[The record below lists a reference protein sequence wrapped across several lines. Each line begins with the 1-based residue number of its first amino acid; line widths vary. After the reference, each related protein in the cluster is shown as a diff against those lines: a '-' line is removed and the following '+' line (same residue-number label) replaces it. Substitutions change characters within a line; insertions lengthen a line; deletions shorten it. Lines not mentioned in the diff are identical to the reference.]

1 MTTPKNLSSRY
12 ELGEI
17 IGFGGMS
24 EVHKARD
31 LRLSRDVAIK
41 VLRADLA
48 RDPTFYLRFKREA
61 QNAAA
66 LNHPAIVAVYDTG
79 EAEVDGGPLP
89 YIVMEYVDG
98 ETLRDIVR
106 GKGPL
111 PPRRAMEI
119 IADVCAALD
128 FSHKAGIV
136 HRDMKPANIMINRSG
151 AVKVM
156 DFGIARAIAD
166 AANPMTQT
174 AAVIGTAQYLSPEQA
189 RGESVDARSD
199 VYSVGCVLFEILTGE
214 PPFTGD
220 SPVAVAY
227 QHVREDPRLP
237 SLVHEGVPRELDS
250 VVLKAMSK
258 NPANRYQTAAEMR
271 ADLIRVL
278 GGQKPS
284 APMVMTDEDR
294 TTILGSEEPAPR
306 SYHTVDNHDRSAYR
320 DNDDTGEPEPVDP
333 PSQRRTAYLT
343 LGAVAAVIVA
353 IALFWVLIGP
363 GSKPDQVAVPDLS
376 NSSVQQAEQKLEDL
390 GFHVAIQE
398 KPDARVAPGNVIATQ
413 PLGGSRVDEGSTIT
427 LQVSTG
433 PAQVQVPRLTGLTR
447 QEAEQK
453 LNAIGLRL
461 DPQVDKEA
469 SSTAELDK
477 VIGQNP
483 AEGAS
488 VEVDRAVKVTIGSG
502 PEQVRVPNV
511 VGQDIE
517 VAEPNLVEGA
527 QFKVVVQEVASSRP
541 KGEVIATSPA
551 GGSTAEKGSTVT
563 VQVSLGAEF
572 TMPSLVGLNASHAVD
587 RLRQAGWAGST
598 TQIVQNTQVTL
609 DSANVGKV
617 LNQQPAAGSS
627 VGRNSTIVI
636 YTGVLPLGPP

>member
-106 GKGPL
+106 GKGPI
-111 PPRRAMEI
+111 PPRRAMEVV
-119 IADVCAALD
+119 ADVCAALD

-136 HRDMKPANIMINRSG
+136 HRDMKPANIMINRAG

-156 DFGIARAIAD
+156 DFGIARALAD
-166 AANPMTQT
+166 SSNPMTQT

-189 RGESVDARSD
+189 RGETVDARSD

-220 SPVAVAY
+220 SPIAVAY

-237 SLVHEGVPRELDS
+237 SHVHTGVPRELDS

-258 NPANRYQTAAEMR
+258 NPANRYQSAAEMR

-294 TTILGSEEPAPR
+294 TTILGSNEPAPR
-306 SYHTVDNHDRSAYR
+306 SFRTVER
-320 DNDDTGEPEPVDP
+320 NDDTAEQEPAEPASP
-333 PSQRRTAYLT
+333 RRNLYIA
-343 LGAVAAVIVA
+343 LGAAAAVIVA
-353 IALFWVLIGP
+353 FALFWVLIGP
-363 GSKPDQVAVPDLS
+363 GARPDQIAIPDLS
-376 NSSVQQAEQKLEDL
+376 NKSAQQAQDSLQKL
-390 GFHVAIQE
+390 GFTVAIQQ
-398 KPDARVAPGNVIATQ
+398 KPDNKVATGNVISTQ
-413 PLGGSRVDEGSTIT
+413 PLGGSRVDKGSTIT
-427 LQVSTG
+427 VQVSAG
-433 PAQVQVPRLTGLTR
+433 PAQVQIPRLDGMT
-447 QEAEQK
+447 QEQAEQQ
-453 LNAIGLRL
+453 LNASGLRM
-461 DPQVDKEA
+461 DPNVQRKP
-469 SSTAELDK
+469 SSAQETDK
-477 VIGQNP
+477 VIGTDP
-483 AEGAS
+483 SAGS
-488 VEVDRAVKVTIGSG
+488 RVDVDRAIVVILGSG
-502 PEQVRVPNV
+502 PEQIRVPNV
-511 VGQDIE
+511 VGQDIS
-517 VAEPNLVEGA
+517 VAQPNLVDSSG
-527 QFKVVVQEVASSRP
+527 FKITIQDVPSSKP
-541 KGEVIATSPA
+541 KGEVIATTPS
-551 GGSTAEKGSTVT
+551 GGSTADKGSTVT
-563 VQVSLGAEF
+563 VQVSSGDIV
-572 TMPSLVGLNASHAVD
+572 MPSLIGLTTAQAVD
-587 RLRQAGWAGST
+587 KLRQAGWTGTSAQISQST
-598 TQIVQNTQVTL
+598 QGTFDTN
-609 DSANVGKV
+609 SVGRV
-617 LNQQPAAGSS
+617 VSQQPAAGSAIGKNGTVS
-627 VGRNSTIVI
+627 ITTYV
-636 YTGVLPLGPP
+636 LGPP

>member
-98 ETLRDIVR
+98 DTLRDIVR

-111 PPRRAMEI
+111 LPRRAMEVV
-119 IADVCAALD
+119 ADVCAALD

-136 HRDMKPANIMINRSG
+136 HRDMKPANIMINRAG

-166 AANPMTQT
+166 SANPMTQT

-189 RGESVDARSD
+189 RGETVDARSD

-237 SLVHEGVPRELDS
+237 SHVYSGVPRELDS

-294 TTILGSEEPAPR
+294 TTIMGADEPAPR
-306 SYHTVDNHDRSAYR
+306 SYRTIER
-320 DNDDTGEPEPVDP
+320 NDDTAEQDSADP
-333 PSQRRTAYLT
+333 SNQRRTAYIAI
-343 LGAVAAVIVA
+343 GAGAAIAVVF
-353 IALFWVLIGP
+353 ALFWVLLGP
-363 GSKPDQVAVPDLS
+363 GSRPDQVAVPDMS
-376 NSSVQQAEQKLEDL
+376 NKSSQQAQDALQKL
-390 GFHVAIQE
+390 GFTVAIQQ
-398 KPDARVAPGNVIATQ
+398 KPDSKVATGNVIATQ
-413 PLGGSRVDEGSTIT
+413 PLGGSRIDKGRTIT
-427 LQVSTG
+427 IQVSTG
-433 PAQVQVPRLTGLTR
+433 PAQVQVPKLTGLS
-447 QEAEQK
+447 QQQAEQE
-453 LNAIGLRL
+453 LNAKGLRL
-461 DPQVDKEA
+461 NSNVDRKP
-469 SSTAELDK
+469 SSTTEKDT
-477 VIGQNP
+477 VIEQNP
-483 AEGAS
+483 SPGS
-488 VEVDRAVKVTIGSG
+488 KVDVDWEVVVTVGTG
-502 PEQVRVPNV
+502 PEAVRVPYV
-511 VGQDIE
+511 VGQQID
-517 VAEPNLVEGA
+517 VAEPNIEGNG
-527 QFKVVVQEVASSRP
+527 FKVLVQEVQSSKP
-541 KGEVIATSPA
+541 KGEVIASSPA
-551 GGSTAEKGSTVT
+551 GGSTADKGSTVT
-563 VQVSLGAEF
+563 VQVSAGDLK
-572 TMPSLVGLNASHAVD
+572 MPSLIGLTVSQAVD
-587 RLRQAGWAGST
+587 KLRAEGWTGST
-598 TQIVQNTQVTL
+598 SQISQSPQGTF
-609 DSANVGKV
+609 DAGNVGRV
-617 LNQQPAAGSS
+617 LSQQPSAGSS
-627 VGRNSTIVI
+627 VQKNGSIAF
-636 YTGVLPLGPP
+636 GVGVLGPP

>member
-31 LRLSRDVAIK
+31 VRLSRDVAIK

-79 EAEVDGGPLP
+79 EATVDGGPLP
-89 YIVMEYVDG
+89 YIVMEYVEGD
-98 ETLRDIVR
+98 TLRDIVR

-111 PPRRAMEI
+111 APRKAMEVV
-119 IADVCAALD
+119 ADVCAALD

-136 HRDMKPANIMINRSG
+136 HRDMKPANIMINRAG

-166 AANPMTQT
+166 SANPMTQT

-199 VYSVGCVLFEILTGE
+199 VYSVGCVLFEILTGQ

-227 QHVREDPRLP
+227 QHVKEDPPLP
-237 SLVHEGVPRELDS
+237 SSVNPGVPRELDS
-250 VVLKAMSK
+250 VILKAMAK

-284 APMVMTDEDR
+284 APMVMNDEDR
-294 TTILGSEEPAPR
+294 TTIMDYDDEPAPR
-306 SYHTVDNHDRSAYR
+306 SFRDRS
-320 DNDDTGEPEPVDP
+320 DDTAEQAAAAPPEE
-333 PSQRRTAYLT
+333 SRNRTGLIA
-343 LGAVAAVIVA
+343 LGVAAAVAVA
-353 IALFWVLIGP
+353 FGMFWVLVGP
-363 GSKPDQVAVPDLS
+363 GSKADQVAVPDLS
-376 NSSVQQAEQKLEDL
+376 GTPAQQAQSELQAAGFNVAVQQKPD
-390 GFHVAIQE
+390 GKVAI
-398 KPDARVAPGNVIATQ
+398 GNVIATQ
-413 PLGGSRVDEGSTIT
+413 PLGGSRIDEGSTVT

-433 PAQVQVPRLTGLTR
+433 PAQVQVPRLLGLT
-447 QEAEQK
+447 QAEAEQK
-453 LNAIGLRL
+453 LNSIGLQL
-461 DPQVDKEA
+461 DPNVERKA
-469 SSTAELDK
+469 SSTAETDK
-477 VIGQNP
+477 VTGQEP
-483 AEGAS
+483 SGG
-488 VEVDRAVKVTIGSG
+488 VRVDIDQPIVVTIGSG
-502 PEQVRVPNV
+502 PEQVPVPFV
-511 VGQDIE
+511 VGQDIS
-517 VAEPNLVEGA
+517 VAEPNLVGSSGFEIN
-527 QFKVVVQEVASSRP
+527 VEEVKSTAPR
-541 KGEVIATSPA
+541 GQVIATDPA
-551 GGSTAEKGSTVT
+551 GGTRVDKGSTIT
-563 VQVSLGAEF
+563 VQVSSGDRI
-572 TMPSLVGLNASHAVD
+572 TMPDLTGLTPAQAQD
-587 RLRQAGWAGST
+587 QLRELGWTGQLSQTSVLTLDGST
-598 TQIVQNTQVTL
+598 
-609 DSANVGKV
+609 VGKIV
-617 LNQQPAAGSS
+617 GQSPLPNSS
-627 VGRNSTIVI
+627 TTMTSNIVI
-636 YTGVLPLGPP
+636 RVGASLGG

>member
-31 LRLSRDVAIK
+31 MRLGRDVAIK

-98 ETLRDIVR
+98 DTLRDLVR

-111 PPRRAMEI
+111 PPRRAMEV

-128 FSHKAGIV
+128 FSHRNGIV
-136 HRDMKPANIMINRSG
+136 HRDMKPANIMINRAG

-166 AANPMTQT
+166 SSNPMTQT

-189 RGESVDARSD
+189 RGEQVDARSD
-199 VYSVGCVLFEILTGE
+199 VYSVGCVLYEILTGE

-237 SLVHEGVPRELDS
+237 SHVHPGVPRELDS

-278 GGQKPS
+278 GGQKPT
-284 APMVMTDEDR
+284 APMVMTEEESTTFLDE
-294 TTILGSEEPAPR
+294 EFPAPR
-306 SYHTVDNHDRSAYR
+306 YRTVERG
-320 DNDDTGEPEPVDP
+320 DDTSEQEIVDP
-333 PSQRRTAYLT
+333 DGSRRGLYLG
-343 LGAVAAVIVA
+343 LAGAAAVVVA
-353 IALFWVLIGP
+353 FALFWALLGP
-363 GSKPDQVAVPDLS
+363 GSRPDQVTVPDLA
-376 NSSVQQAEQKLEDL
+376 NSSAAAAQKELERL
-390 GFHVAIQE
+390 GFTVAIQE
-398 KPDARVAPGNVIATQ
+398 KPDSKVAQNNVIATR
-413 PLGGSRVDEGSTIT
+413 PLGGSRVDEGSTVT

-433 PAQVQVPRLTGLTR
+433 PAQVAVPRLAGLT
-447 QEAEQK
+447 QQQAEQQ
-453 LNAIGLRL
+453 LNAKGLRL
-461 DPQVDKEA
+461 DSDVQRDA
-469 SSTAELDK
+469 SSVEDKDK
-477 VIGQNP
+477 VIAQTP
-483 AEGAS
+483 TEGARIDANS
-488 VEVDRAVKVTIGSG
+488 AVTITLGKG
-502 PEQVRVPNV
+502 PDQVRVPDV
-511 VGQDIE
+511 VGQPLE
-517 VAEPNLVEGA
+517 VAEPNLVESAG
-527 QFKVVVQEVASSRP
+527 FEITVEEVQNSQP
-541 KGEVIATSPA
+541 KGTVIGTSPA
-551 GGSTAEKGSTVT
+551 GGSMADKGSTVI
-563 VQVSLGAEF
+563 VQVSTGDAIN
-572 TMPSLVGLNASHAVD
+572 MPDLRGMTPAQAADALRSRGWVG
-587 RLRQAGWAGST
+587 
-598 TQIVQNTQVTL
+598 QISQNTQATL
-609 DSANVGKV
+609 DAGSVGRV
-617 LNQQPAAGSS
+617 IAQQPAVGSS
-627 VGRNSTIVI
+627 LGKTATVTIT
-636 YTGVLPLGPP
+636 TGVLSLGPP

>member
-79 EAEVDGGPLP
+79 EAKVDDGPLP

-111 PPRRAMEI
+111 PPRRAMEV

-136 HRDMKPANIMINRSG
+136 HRDMKPANIMINRAG

-166 AANPMTQT
+166 SSNPMTQT

-189 RGESVDARSD
+189 RGETVDARSD

-237 SLVHEGVPRELDS
+237 SHVHPGVPRELDS
-250 VVLKAMSK
+250 VILKAMSK
-258 NPANRYQTAAEMR
+258 NPANRYQSAAEMR

-294 TTILGSEEPAPR
+294 TTVFGNNEPAPR
-306 SYHTVDNHDRSAYR
+306 SYRTIER
-320 DNDDTGEPEPVDP
+320 NDDTSEQASVDP
-333 PSQRRTAYLT
+333 GGPRRTIYL
-343 LGAVAAVIVA
+343 AVAAAAAVA
-353 IALFWVLIGP
+353 VAVTRLWGEFGP
-363 GSKPDQVAVPDLS
+363 GTKPGQGTVPD
-376 NSSVQQAEQKLEDL
+376 V
-390 GFHVAIQE
+390 
-398 KPDARVAPGNVIATQ
+398 
-413 PLGGSRVDEGSTIT
+413 
-427 LQVSTG
+427 
-433 PAQVQVPRLTGLTR
+433 
-447 QEAEQK
+447 
-453 LNAIGLRL
+453 
-461 DPQVDKEA
+461 
-469 SSTAELDK
+469 
-477 VIGQNP
+477 
-483 AEGAS
+483 
-488 VEVDRAVKVTIGSG
+488 
-502 PEQVRVPNV
+502 
-511 VGQDIE
+511 
-517 VAEPNLVEGA
+517 
-527 QFKVVVQEVASSRP
+527 
-541 KGEVIATSPA
+541 
-551 GGSTAEKGSTVT
+551 
-563 VQVSLGAEF
+563 
-572 TMPSLVGLNASHAVD
+572 
-587 RLRQAGWAGST
+587 
-598 TQIVQNTQVTL
+598 
-609 DSANVGKV
+609 
-617 LNQQPAAGSS
+617 
-627 VGRNSTIVI
+627 
-636 YTGVLPLGPP
+636 

>member
-106 GKGPL
+106 GKGPI
-111 PPRRAMEI
+111 PPRRAMEVV
-119 IADVCAALD
+119 ADVCAALD

-136 HRDMKPANIMINRSG
+136 HRDMKPANIMINRAG

-156 DFGIARAIAD
+156 DFGIARALAD
-166 AANPMTQT
+166 SSNPMTQT

-189 RGESVDARSD
+189 RGETVDARSD

-220 SPVAVAY
+220 SPIAVAY

-237 SLVHEGVPRELDS
+237 SHVHNGVPRELDS

-258 NPANRYQTAAEMR
+258 NPANRYQSAAEMR

-294 TTILGSEEPAPR
+294 TTILGSNEPAPR
-306 SYHTVDNHDRSAYR
+306 NYRTVER
-320 DNDDTGEPEPVDP
+320 NDDTAEQEPAEPASP
-333 PSQRRTAYLT
+333 RRNLYIA
-343 LGAVAAVIVA
+343 LGAAAAVIVA
-353 IALFWVLIGP
+353 FALFWVLIGP
-363 GSKPDQVAVPDLS
+363 GARPDQVAIPDLS
-376 NSSVQQAEQKLEDL
+376 NKSAQQAQDSLQKL
-390 GFHVAIQE
+390 GFMVAIQQ
-398 KPDARVAPGNVIATQ
+398 KPDNKVATGNVISTQ
-413 PLGGSRVDEGSTIT
+413 PLGGSRVDKGSTIT
-427 LQVSTG
+427 VQVSAG
-433 PAQVQVPRLTGLTR
+433 PAQVQIPRLDGMT
-447 QEAEQK
+447 QEQAEQQ
-453 LNAIGLRL
+453 LNASGLRM
-461 DPQVDKEA
+461 DPNVQRKP
-469 SSTAELDK
+469 SSAQETDK
-477 VIGQNP
+477 VIGTDP
-483 AEGAS
+483 SAGS
-488 VEVDRAVKVTIGSG
+488 RVDVDRAIVVILGSG
-502 PEQVRVPNV
+502 PEQIRVPNV
-511 VGQDIE
+511 VGQDIS
-517 VAEPNLVEGA
+517 VAQPNLVDSSG
-527 QFKVVVQEVASSRP
+527 FKITIQEVPSAKP
-541 KGEVIATSPA
+541 KGEVIATTPS
-551 GGSTAEKGSTVT
+551 GGTTADKGSTVT
-563 VQVSLGAEF
+563 VQVSSGDIV
-572 TMPSLVGLNASHAVD
+572 MPSLVGLTTAQAVD
-587 RLRQAGWAGST
+587 KLRQAGWTGTSAQISQST
-598 TQIVQNTQVTL
+598 QGTFDTN
-609 DSANVGKV
+609 SVGRV
-617 LNQQPAAGSS
+617 VSQQPAAGSALGKNGTVS
-627 VGRNSTIVI
+627 ITTYV
-636 YTGVLPLGPP
+636 LGPP

>member
-31 LRLSRDVAIK
+31 LRLGRDVAIK

-128 FSHKAGIV
+128 FSHKNGIV
-136 HRDMKPANIMINRSG
+136 HRDMKPANIMINRQG

-166 AANPMTQT
+166 SSNPMTQT

-189 RGESVDARSD
+189 RGEQVDARSD
-199 VYSVGCVLFEILTGE
+199 VYSVGCVLYEILTGQ

-227 QHVREDPRLP
+227 QHVREDPKLP
-237 SLVHEGVPRELDS
+237 SLVHPGVPRELDS
-250 VVLKAMSK
+250 VILKAMSK
-258 NPANRYQTAAEMR
+258 NPANRYQSAAEMR

-278 GGQKPS
+278 GGQKPQ
-284 APMVMTDEDR
+284 APMVMTEEDR
-294 TTILGSEEPAPR
+294 TTFLGSMEPEPR
-306 SYHTVDNHDRSAYR
+306 SYRTVERHDG
-320 DNDDTGEPEPVDP
+320 DDEPEPESDG
-333 PSQRRTAYLT
+333 SRRKLWIGIGAAA
-343 LGAVAAVIVA
+343 AVAVLV
-353 IALFWVLIGP
+353 ALFWVLIGP
-363 GSKPDQVAVPDLS
+363 GSRPDQVAIPDLANKPAQEAQS
-376 NSSVQQAEQKLEDL
+376 DLEKL
-390 GFHVAIQE
+390 GFDVAIQQ
-398 KPDARVAPGNVIATQ
+398 KPDGKVASGNVVATQ
-413 PLGGSRVDEGSTIT
+413 PLGGARVDKGSTVTLQISTGPQQVPVPQLTKLTQQQAEQNLNAAGLLLDPQIQRGASSPEDKDKVIAESPAAGTKIDAGSKVTIT
-427 LQVSTG
+427 LGKG
-433 PAQVQVPRLTGLTR
+433 P
-447 QEAEQK
+447 
-453 LNAIGLRL
+453 
-461 DPQVDKEA
+461 D
-469 SSTAELDK
+469 
-477 VIGQNP
+477 
-483 AEGAS
+483 
-488 VEVDRAVKVTIGSG
+488 
-502 PEQVRVPNV
+502 QVRVPDV
-511 VGQDIE
+511 VGQSID
-517 VAEPNLVEGA
+517 VAEPNLADSAG
-527 QFKVVVQEVASSRP
+527 FKVVIQKVSSSRP
-541 KGEVIATSPA
+541 AGEVLSTDPA
-551 GGSTAEKGSTVT
+551 GGSMADKGSTIT
-563 VQVSLGAEF
+563 VQVSSDQI
-572 TMPSLVGLNASHAVD
+572 TMPSLTGLTPSQAVD
-587 RLRQAGWAGST
+587 KLRSVGWTGGVGQISQST
-598 TQIVQNTQVTL
+598 QGTF
-609 DSANVGKV
+609 DASNVGRV
-617 LNQQPAAGSS
+617 IDQQPRPGSS
-627 VGRNSTIVI
+627 VARNATITIV
-636 YTGVLPLGPP
+636 TGVLGPP

>member
-89 YIVMEYVDG
+89 YIVMEYVEGD
-98 ETLRDIVR
+98 TLRDIVR
-106 GKGPL
+106 GQGPL
-111 PPRRAMEI
+111 PPRRAMEVV
-119 IADVCAALD
+119 ADVCAALD

-136 HRDMKPANIMINRSG
+136 HRDMKPANIMINRAG

-166 AANPMTQT
+166 NSNPMTQT

-189 RGESVDARSD
+189 RGETVDARSD

-220 SPVAVAY
+220 SPIAVAY

-237 SLVHEGVPRELDS
+237 SHVHNGVPRELDS

-294 TTILGSEEPAPR
+294 TTILGSNEPAPR
-306 SYHTVDNHDRSAYR
+306 SFRTVER
-320 DNDDTGEPEPVDP
+320 NDDTAEQERAEPASP
-333 PSQRRTAYLT
+333 RRNLYIA
-343 LGAVAAVIVA
+343 LGAAAAVIVA
-353 IALFWVLIGP
+353 FALFWVLIGP
-363 GSKPDQVAVPDLS
+363 GARPDQVAIPDLS
-376 NSSVQQAEQKLEDL
+376 NKSSQQAQDSLQKL
-390 GFHVAIQE
+390 GFTVAIQQ
-398 KPDARVAPGNVIATQ
+398 KANNTVATGNVISTQ
-413 PLGGSRVDEGSTIT
+413 PLGGSQVDKGSTIT
-427 LQVSTG
+427 VQVSTG
-433 PAQVQVPRLTGLTR
+433 PAQVQIPRLDGMT
-447 QEAEQK
+447 QEQAEQQ
-453 LNAIGLRL
+453 LNASGLRM
-461 DPQVDKEA
+461 DPNVQRKP
-469 SSTAELDK
+469 SSAQETDK
-477 VIGQNP
+477 VIGTDP
-483 AEGAS
+483 SAGS
-488 VEVDRAVKVTIGSG
+488 RVDIDRAIVVTLGAG
-502 PEQVRVPNV
+502 PEQIRVPNV
-511 VGQDIE
+511 IGQDIS
-517 VAEPNLVEGA
+517 VAQPNLVDSSG
-527 QFKVVVQEVASSRP
+527 FKITVQEVPSSKP
-541 KGEVIATSPA
+541 KGEVIATTPA
-551 GGSTAEKGSTVT
+551 GGATADKGSTVT
-563 VQVSLGAEF
+563 VQVSSGDIV
-572 TMPSLVGLNASHAVD
+572 MPSVIGLTAAQAVEK
-587 RLRQAGWAGST
+587 LRQAGWTGTSAQI
-598 TQIVQNTQVTL
+598 TQATQGTFDANAIGRIV
-609 DSANVGKV
+609 S
-617 LNQQPAAGSS
+617 QQPAAGSAIGKNGTVS
-627 VGRNSTIVI
+627 ITT
-636 YTGVLPLGPP
+636 YVLGAP

>member
-1 MTTPKNLSSRY
+1 MTTPKNLASRY
-12 ELGEI
+12 EVGEI

-31 LRLSRDVAIK
+31 LRLGRDVAIK

-98 ETLRDIVR
+98 ETLRDMVR

-128 FSHKAGIV
+128 FSHKNGIV
-136 HRDMKPANIMINRSG
+136 HRDMKPANIMINRQG

-156 DFGIARAIAD
+156 DFGIARALAD
-166 AANPMTQT
+166 SSNPMTQT

-189 RGESVDARSD
+189 RGEQVDARSD

-237 SLVHEGVPRELDS
+237 SHVHPGVPRELDS
-250 VVLKAMSK
+250 VVLKAMAK

-278 GGQKPS
+278 GGQRPN

-294 TTILGSEEPAPR
+294 TTFLGSMDSGPR
-306 SYHTVDNHDRSAYR
+306 NYS
-320 DNDDTGEPEPVDP
+320 DDTDEHDLRRPDRG
-333 PSQRRTAYLT
+333 RRTMLLWVT
-343 LGAVAAVIVA
+343 AVAAAIVA
-353 IALFWVLIGP
+353 FALYWILLGP
-363 GSKPDQVAVPDLS
+363 GSRPDQIAIPDLANKPAASAQTDLQKAGFVVAV
-376 NSSVQQAEQKLEDL
+376 
-390 GFHVAIQE
+390 QE
-398 KPDARVAPGNVIATQ
+398 KPDGKVAAGNVIATQ
-413 PLGGSRVDEGSTIT
+413 PLGGSRVDKGSTVT
-427 LQVSTG
+427 VQVSTG
-433 PAQVQVPRLTGLTR
+433 PQQVAVPRLATLS
-447 QEAEQK
+447 QQQAEQQ
-453 LNAIGLRL
+453 LNAVGLRM
-461 DPQVDKEA
+461 DPQVGRSA
-469 SSTAELDK
+469 SSVDDKDK
-477 VIGQNP
+477 VVNQNP
-483 AEGAS
+483 PEGTK
-488 VEVDRAVKVTIGSG
+488 VDAGSPITLFLGSG
-502 PEQVRVPNV
+502 PEQVRVPQV
-511 VGQDIE
+511 VGQSID
-517 VAEPNLVEGA
+517 VAQPNLEVTAG
-527 QFKVVVQEVASSRP
+527 FKISIQQVQSSRP
-541 KGEVIATSPA
+541 KGEVIATTPS
-551 GGSTAEKGSTVT
+551 GGSMADKGSTVT
-563 VQVSLGAEF
+563 VQVSSGDL
-572 TMPSLVGLNASHAVD
+572 TMPSLVGLTPAQAVD
-587 RLRQAGWAGST
+587 RLRSAGWTGGAGQIAQTTQGTFDAGSVGR
-598 TQIVQNTQVTL
+598 IV
-609 DSANVGKV
+609 D
-617 LNQQPAAGSS
+617 QQPKAGSS
-627 VGRNSTIVI
+627 VAKDGIITIV
-636 YTGVLPLGPP
+636 TGVLGPP

>member
-79 EAEVDGGPLP
+79 EAEIDGGPLP

-98 ETLRDIVR
+98 DTLRDIVR
-106 GKGPL
+106 GKGPM
-111 PPRRAMEI
+111 PPRRAMEVV
-119 IADVCAALD
+119 ADVCAALD

-136 HRDMKPANIMINRSG
+136 HRDMKPANIMINRAG

-237 SLVHEGVPRELDS
+237 SHVHSGVPRELDS

-271 ADLIRVL
+271 GDLIRVL
-278 GGQKPS
+278 GGQRPS

-294 TTILGSEEPAPR
+294 TTILGANDPAPR
-306 SYHTVDNHDRSAYR
+306 TYRTVER
-320 DNDDTGEPEPVDP
+320 NDDTAEQEPAEPTNP
-333 PSQRRTAYLT
+333 RRNTYIA
-343 LGAVAAVIVA
+343 LGAAAVVA
-353 IALFWVLIGP
+353 VAFALFWVLLGP

-376 NSSVQQAEQKLEDL
+376 NKSSQQAQDTLQRL
-390 GFHVAIQE
+390 GFTVAIHD
-398 KPDARVAPGNVIATQ
+398 KADGKVATGMVISTQ
-413 PLGGSRVDEGSTIT
+413 PLGGSRIDKGSTIT
-427 LQVSTG
+427 VQVSSG
-433 PAQVQVPRLTGLTR
+433 PTQVQVPRLDGLT
-447 QEAEQK
+447 QQQAEQK
-453 LNAIGLRL
+453 LNAEGLRM
-461 DPQVDKEA
+461 DPAVVRKPSSAQEA
-469 SSTAELDK
+469 DK
-477 VIGQNP
+477 VTATDPSAG
-483 AEGAS
+483 S
-488 VEVDRAVKVTIGSG
+488 RVDVDRAIVVTVGSG
-502 PEQVRVPNV
+502 PEQIRVPNV
-511 VGQDIE
+511 IGQDIS
-517 VAEPNLVEGA
+517 VAQPNLVDSSG
-527 QFKVVVQEVASSRP
+527 FKIVVQDTPSSKP
-541 KGEVIATSPA
+541 KGEVIATSPS
-551 GGSTAEKGSTVT
+551 GGTTADKGSTVT
-563 VQVSLGAEF
+563 VQVSTGDQIG
-572 TMPSLVGLNASHAVD
+572 MPSLIGLTPTQALD
-587 RLRQAGWAGST
+587 RLRQSGWTGGASQISQNNQGTFDTGS
-598 TQIVQNTQVTL
+598 
-609 DSANVGKV
+609 VGRI
-617 LNQQPAAGSS
+617 LGQQPAAGSS
-627 VGRNSTIVI
+627 LAKTGTISITVGA
-636 YTGVLPLGPP
+636 LGPP

>member
-31 LRLSRDVAIK
+31 VRLSRDVAIK

-98 ETLRDIVR
+98 DTLRDIVR

-111 PPRRAMEI
+111 PPRRAMEVV
-119 IADVCAALD
+119 ADVCAALD

-136 HRDMKPANIMINRSG
+136 HRDMKPANIMINRAG

-166 AANPMTQT
+166 SANPMTQT

-189 RGESVDARSD
+189 RGETVDARSD

-237 SLVHEGVPRELDS
+237 SHVYSGVPRELDS

-284 APMVMTDEDR
+284 APMVMTEEDR
-294 TTILGSEEPAPR
+294 TTIMGADEPAPR
-306 SYHTVDNHDRSAYR
+306 SYRTIER
-320 DNDDTGEPEPVDP
+320 NDDTAEQDP
-333 PSQRRTAYLT
+333 TDPANQRRTAYIAI
-343 LGAVAAVIVA
+343 GAAAA
-353 IALFWVLIGP
+353 IAVVFALFWVLLGP
-363 GSKPDQVAVPDLS
+363 GSRPDQVAVPDMS
-376 NSSVQQAEQKLEDL
+376 NKSSQQAQDSLQKL
-390 GFHVAIQE
+390 GFTVAIQQ
-398 KPDARVAPGNVIATQ
+398 KPDSKVATGNVIATQ
-413 PLGGSRVDEGSTIT
+413 PLGGSRIDKGSTIT
-427 LQVSTG
+427 VQVSTG
-433 PAQVQVPRLTGLTR
+433 PAQVQVPKLTGLS
-447 QEAEQK
+447 QQQAEQE
-453 LNAIGLRL
+453 LNAKGLRL
-461 DPQVDKEA
+461 NSNVDRKP
-469 SSTAELDK
+469 SSTAEKDT
-477 VIGQNP
+477 VIEQNP
-483 AEGAS
+483 SPGS
-488 VEVDRAVKVTIGSG
+488 KVDVDWEVIVTVGTG
-502 PEQVRVPNV
+502 PEAVRVPYV
-511 VGQDIE
+511 VGQQID
-517 VAEPNLVEGA
+517 VAEPNIEGNG
-527 QFKVVVQEVASSRP
+527 FKVFVQEVQSSKP
-541 KGEVIATSPA
+541 KGEVIASSPS
-551 GGSTAEKGSTVT
+551 GGSTADKGSTVT
-563 VQVSLGAEF
+563 VQVSAGDLK
-572 TMPSLVGLNASHAVD
+572 MPSLIGLTVSQAVD
-587 RLRQAGWAGST
+587 KLRAEGWTGST
-598 TQIVQNTQVTL
+598 SQVSQSPQGTF
-609 DSANVGKV
+609 DAGNVGRV
-617 LNQQPAAGSS
+617 LSQQPSAGSS
-627 VGRNSTIVI
+627 VQKNGSIAVGVGVI
-636 YTGVLPLGPP
+636 GPP

>member
-31 LRLSRDVAIK
+31 LRLGRDVAIK

-79 EAEVDGGPLP
+79 EAEIDGGPLP

-98 ETLRDIVR
+98 DTLRDIVR

-128 FSHKAGIV
+128 FSHRNGIV
-136 HRDMKPANIMINRSG
+136 HRDMKPANIMINRAG

-166 AANPMTQT
+166 SSNPMTQT

-189 RGESVDARSD
+189 RGEQVDARSD
-199 VYSVGCVLFEILTGE
+199 VYSVGCVLYEILTGE

-237 SLVHEGVPRELDS
+237 SHVYQGVPRELDS
-250 VVLKAMSK
+250 VILKAMSK

-278 GGQKPS
+278 GGQKPT
-284 APMVMTDEDR
+284 APVVMTEEDR
-294 TTILGSEEPAPR
+294 SDFL
-306 SYHTVDNHDRSAYR
+306 D
-320 DNDDTGEPEPVDP
+320 DDTP
-333 PSQRRTAYLT
+333 PPHRYRTVERRDDTTEQEIVERGNREDRGRRGLYIAAAAL
-343 LGAVAAVIVA
+343 AVVAVVGGLLW
-353 IALFWVLIGP
+353 ALVGP
-363 GSKPDQVAVPDLS
+363 GARAEQVTVPDLA
-376 NSSVQQAEQKLEDL
+376 NQNYQLAQRDLQKL
-390 GFHVAIQE
+390 GFTVAVE
-398 KPDARVAPGNVIATQ
+398 KKPDAKVAVDNVIATQ
-413 PLGGSRVDEGSTIT
+413 PLGSSRVDKGSTVTI
-427 LQVSTG
+427 QVSTG
-433 PAQVQVPRLTGLTR
+433 PQQVSVPRLAGLT
-447 QEAEQK
+447 QAQAEQQ
-453 LNAIGLRL
+453 LNAQGLRL
-461 DPQVDKEA
+461 NPDVKKDTSSAEDK
-469 SSTAELDK
+469 DK
-477 VIGQNP
+477 VTSQVPGEAQKIDAGGQ
-483 AEGAS
+483 
-488 VEVDRAVKVTIGSG
+488 VTITIGTG
-502 PEQVRVPNV
+502 PDKARVPDV
-511 VGQDIE
+511 VGQSIE
-517 VAEPNLVEGA
+517 VAQPNLTESSN
-527 QFKVVVQEVASSRP
+527 FKVVIKEVQSSQP
-541 KGEVIATSPA
+541 KGTVIATDPPA
-551 GGSTAEKGSTVT
+551 GTMAERNSTVT
-563 VQVSLGAEF
+563 VQVSTGDGI
-572 TMPSLVGLNASHAVD
+572 TMPSVIGLTPAQAAD
-587 RLRQAGWAGST
+587 MLRQRGWNG
-598 TQIVQNTQVTL
+598 QISQNTQNTL
-609 DSANVGKV
+609 NAGDVGRI
-617 LNQQPAAGSS
+617 LAQQPTAGSS
-627 VGRNSTIVI
+627 ISKTQTITITVGAIS
-636 YTGVLPLGPP
+636 LGPP

>member
-79 EAEVDGGPLP
+79 EAKVDDGPLP
-89 YIVMEYVDG
+89 YIVMEYVEGD
-98 ETLRDIVR
+98 TLRDIVR
-106 GKGPL
+106 GQGPL
-111 PPRRAMEI
+111 PPRRAMEVV
-119 IADVCAALD
+119 ADVCAALD

-136 HRDMKPANIMINRSG
+136 HRDMKPANIMINRAG

-166 AANPMTQT
+166 SANPMTQT

-189 RGESVDARSD
+189 RGETVDARSD

-237 SLVHEGVPRELDS
+237 SHVHPGVPRELDS
-250 VVLKAMSK
+250 VILKAMSK
-258 NPANRYQTAAEMR
+258 NPANRYQSAAEMR

-278 GGQKPS
+278 GGQKPI

-294 TTILGSEEPAPR
+294 TTVFGSDEPAPR
-306 SYHTVDNHDRSAYR
+306 SYRTVER
-320 DNDDTGEPEPVDP
+320 NDDTAEQGP
-333 PSQRRTAYLT
+333 PDAGGPRRTLYI
-343 LGAVAAVIVA
+343 GVAAAAGVA
-353 IALFWVLIGP
+353 VLLALFWVLIGP

-376 NSSVQQAEQKLEDL
+376 GKTSQQATDALQQA
-390 GFHVAIQE
+390 GFKVAIQQ
-398 KPDARVAPGNVIATQ
+398 KPDSKVATGNVISTA
-413 PLGGSRVDEGSTIT
+413 PLGGSRQDKGSTIT

-433 PAQVQVPRLTGLTR
+433 PAQVQVPKLDGMS
-447 QEAEQK
+447 QAEAEV
-453 LNAIGLRL
+453 ALRNGNL
-461 DPQVDKEA
+461 KIDPNVQRKP
-469 SSTAELDK
+469 SSTQDNDK
-477 VIGQNP
+477 VIAQDPSAG
-483 AEGAS
+483 S
-488 VEVDRAVKVTIGSG
+488 RVDVDKAIVITIGTG
-502 PEQVRVPNV
+502 PEPVRVPNV
-511 VGQDIE
+511 IGQDID
-517 VAEPNLVEGA
+517 VAKPNLVDSAG
-527 QFKVVVQEVASSRP
+527 FKIQIQEVPSSRP
-541 KGEVIATSPA
+541 KGEVISTTPA
-551 GGSTAEKGSTVT
+551 GGTTAEKGSTVT
-563 VQVSLGAEF
+563 VQVSSDQIK
-572 TMPSLVGLNASHAVD
+572 MPSLVGLTVAQAVD
-587 RLRQAGWAGST
+587 KLRSEGWTG
-598 TQIVQNTQVTL
+598 TQSQISQSPQGTFDT
-609 DSANVGKV
+609 
-617 LNQQPAAGSS
+617 SS
-627 VGRNSTIVI
+627 VGRILSQQPSASGSIPKNGTVAV
-636 YTGVLPLGPP
+636 GVGVLGPP

>member
-128 FSHKAGIV
+128 FSHNAGIV
-136 HRDMKPANIMINRSG
+136 HRDMKPANIMINRAH

-166 AANPMTQT
+166 SSNPMTQT

-189 RGESVDARSD
+189 RGETVDARSD

-237 SLVHEGVPRELDS
+237 SHVHPGVPRELDS

-284 APMVMTDEDR
+284 APMVMTEEDR
-294 TTILGSEEPAPR
+294 TTFLGANEPGPR
-306 SYHTVDNHDRSAYR
+306 NFRTVERH
-320 DNDDTGEPEPVDP
+320 DDTAEQDP
-333 PSQRRTAYLT
+333 AEAGSPRRTAYLA
-343 LGAVAAVIVA
+343 LGAAAAVAVA
-353 IALFWVLIGP
+353 FALFWVLIGP
-363 GSKPDQVAVPDLS
+363 GSKPDQVPVPDLS
-376 NSSVQQAEQKLEDL
+376 GKPAQQAQDALQKA
-390 GFHVAIQE
+390 GFTVAIQQ
-398 KPDARVAPGNVIATQ
+398 KADSKVATGNVIATQ
-413 PLGGSRVDEGSTIT
+413 PLGGSRVDKGSTIT
-427 LQVSTG
+427 VQVSTG
-433 PAQVQVPRLTGLTR
+433 PAQVQVPRLVGLT
-447 QEAEQK
+447 QERAAEV
-453 LNAIGLRL
+453 LNNSGLQL
-461 DPQVDKEA
+461 DPNVQRKP
-469 SSTAELDK
+469 SSTAEK
-477 VIGQNP
+477 G
-483 AEGAS
+483 
-488 VEVDRAVKVTIGSG
+488 KVTGQEPSEGSKVDVNRAIVITLGSG
-502 PEQVRVPNV
+502 PESVRVPYV
-511 VGQDIE
+511 VGQSIDVAQPNIE
-517 VAEPNLVEGA
+517 GNG
-527 QFKVVVQEVASSRP
+527 FKVVVQQVPSSQP
-541 KGEVIATSPA
+541 KGDVIGTSPE
-551 GGSTAEKGSTVT
+551 GGSMADKGSTVT
-563 VQVSLGAEF
+563 IQVSSGQIK
-572 TMPSLVGLNASHAVD
+572 MPSVVGLTLGDAQE
-587 RLRQAGWAGST
+587 RLRAEGWTGGAGQINRI
-598 TQIVQNTQVTL
+598 TQGTL
-609 DSANVGKV
+609 DPTAAGRVVS
-617 LNQQPAAGSS
+617 QQPAAGSP
-627 VGRNSTIVI
+627 VDKNGTITLVV
-636 YTGVLPLGPP
+636 TVLGPPS

>member
-31 LRLSRDVAIK
+31 VRLSRDVAIK

-89 YIVMEYVDG
+89 YIVMEYVEG

-111 PPRRAMEI
+111 APRRAMEI

-136 HRDMKPANIMINRSG
+136 HRDMKPANIMINRAG

-237 SLVHEGVPRELDS
+237 SHVHSGVPRELDS

-278 GGQKPS
+278 GGQKPA

-294 TTILGSEEPAPR
+294 TTVFGSEEPGPR
-306 SYHTVDNHDRSAYR
+306 TFRTVETS
-320 DNDDTGEPEPVDP
+320 DDTAEQEPAESENP
-333 PSQRRTAYLT
+333 RRTLYLAF
-343 LGAVAAVIVA
+343 GAAAAVLVVF
-353 IALFWVLIGP
+353 ALFWVLIGP
-363 GSKPDQVAVPDLS
+363 GSKPEQIAVPDLS
-376 NSSVQQAEQKLEDL
+376 NMPAQQAQDELERLD
-390 GFHVAIQE
+390 FSVAIQQ
-398 KPDARVAPGNVIATQ
+398 KPDGKVANGNVIATQ
-413 PLGGSRVDEGSTIT
+413 PLGGSRIDKGATVT

-433 PAQVQVPRLTGLTR
+433 PAQVQVPKLDGLTV
-447 QEAEQK
+447 QQAEQE
-453 LNAIGLRL
+453 LNAVGLRM
-461 DPQVDKEA
+461 DPNVVRRE
-469 SSTAELDK
+469 SSAADVDK
-477 VIGQNP
+477 VIGTEP
-483 AEGAS
+483 GAGARVDVDQAIVVS
-488 VEVDRAVKVTIGSG
+488 VGSG
-502 PEQVRVPNV
+502 PEKVSVPRL
-511 VGQDIE
+511 VGQDIS
-517 VAEPNLVEGA
+517 VAEPNLVDSAGFQIVIE
-527 QFKVVVQEVASSRP
+527 EVASSRP
-541 KGEVIATSPA
+541 KGEVIATNPA
-551 GGSTAEKGSTVT
+551 GGTRADRGSTVT
-563 VQVSLGAEF
+563 VQVSAGDEIS
-572 TMPSLVGLNASHAVD
+572 MPNVVGLTPSQAVD
-587 RLRQAGWAGST
+587 RLRQAGWTGST
-598 TQIVQNTQVTL
+598 SQINQNTTGTF
-609 DSANVGKV
+609 DAGTVGRIV
-617 LNQQPAAGSS
+617 SQQPSAGQSIS
-627 VGRNSTIVI
+627 KTETITITTAV
-636 YTGVLPLGPP
+636 LGPP

>member
-98 ETLRDIVR
+98 DTLRDIVR

-111 PPRRAMEI
+111 APRRAMEVV
-119 IADVCAALD
+119 ADVCAALD

-136 HRDMKPANIMINRSG
+136 HRDMKPANIMINRAG

-166 AANPMTQT
+166 NSNPMTQT

-189 RGESVDARSD
+189 RGETVDARSD

-237 SLVHEGVPRELDS
+237 SHVYDGVPRELDS

-278 GGQKPS
+278 GGQKPI
-284 APMVMTDEDR
+284 APMVMTEEDR
-294 TTILGSEEPAPR
+294 TTVFGSNEPAPR
-306 SYHTVDNHDRSAYR
+306 TFRTVERG
-320 DNDDTGEPEPVDP
+320 DDTGEQDPVE
-333 PSQRRTAYLT
+333 SGGGRRTAYIALA
-343 LGAVAAVIVA
+343 GAAALAVVF
-353 IALFWVLIGP
+353 ALFWLLIGP
-363 GSKPDQVAVPDLS
+363 GSKPDQVSVPDLA
-376 NSSVQQAEQKLEDL
+376 NKPAATAQRDLERL
-390 GFHVAIQE
+390 GFSVAIQE
-398 KPDARVAPGNVIATQ
+398 KPDSKVGQGNVISTQ
-413 PLGGSRVDEGSTIT
+413 PLGGSRVDENSIVT

-433 PAQVQVPRLTGLTR
+433 PAQIPVPRLARLT
-447 QEAEQK
+447 QQQAEQE
-453 LNAIGLRL
+453 LNAKGLRL
-461 DPQVDKEA
+461 NPDVTREP
-469 SSTAELDK
+469 SSMDEKDK
-477 VIGQNP
+477 VVTQSP
-483 AEGAS
+483 AEGQK
-488 VEVDRAVKVTIGSG
+488 VDAGGMVTVAVGSG
-502 PEQVRVPNV
+502 PEQVPVPYV
-511 VGQDIE
+511 AGQPIDT
-517 VAEPNLVEGA
+517 AESTLTKSAGFQINT
-527 QFKVVVQEVASSRP
+527 QEVQSSQP
-541 KGEVIATSPA
+541 KGTVLSTDPPA
-551 GGSTAEKGSTVT
+551 GTLADKGSTVT
-563 VQVSLGAEF
+563 VRVSEGDQF
-572 TMPSLVGLNASHAVD
+572 TMPDLRAKTPAQAAAE
-587 RLRQAGWAGST
+587 LRQLGWNGQLS
-598 TQIVQNTQVTL
+598 QNTVTTL
-609 DSANVGKV
+609 NTTDVGRITA
-617 LNQQPAAGSS
+617 QQPAPGSAAS
-627 VGRNSTIVI
+627 KSGTILI
-636 YTGVLPLGPP
+636 TIGVLPLGPP

>member
-31 LRLSRDVAIK
+31 VRLSRDVAIK

-79 EAEVDGGPLP
+79 EAEIDGGPLP
-89 YIVMEYVDG
+89 YIVMEYVEGD
-98 ETLRDIVR
+98 TLRDIVR

-136 HRDMKPANIMINRSG
+136 HRDMKPANIMINRAG

-189 RGESVDARSD
+189 RGETVDARSD

-237 SLVHEGVPRELDS
+237 SHVHNGVPRELDS

-306 SYHTVDNHDRSAYR
+306 SFHTVDDYDRAGN
-320 DNDDTGEPEPVDP
+320 DPDDTGEQEPVE
-333 PSQRRTAYLT
+333 PSNPRRTAYLV
-343 LGAVAAVIVA
+343 LGAVAAVIVT

-376 NSSVQQAEQKLEDL
+376 NSSVRDAEQKLENL

-398 KPDARVAPGNVIATQ
+398 KPDAKVGTGNVIATQ

-433 PAQVQVPRLTGLTR
+433 PAQVQVPRLTGLT
-447 QEAEQK
+447 QQQAEQK

-461 DPQVDKEA
+461 DPQVDKDA
-469 SSTAELDK
+469 SSEAEVDK

-488 VEVDRAVKVTIGSG
+488 VEVDRAVKITIGSG

-511 VGQDIE
+511 VGQDID
-517 VAEPNLVEGA
+517 VAEPNLVDGA
-527 QFKVVVQEVASSRP
+527 KFKVVVQEVASSRP

-551 GGSTAEKGSTVT
+551 GGSNAEKGSTVT

-572 TMPSLVGLNASHAVD
+572 TMPSLVGLNASQAID
-587 RLRQAGWAGST
+587 RLRQAGWSGST

-609 DSANVGKV
+609 DSASVGKV

-627 VGRNSTIVI
+627 VGRNSSVVI

>member
-1 MTTPKNLSSRY
+1 MTTPKNLGSRY

-98 ETLRDIVR
+98 DTLRDIVR

-111 PPRRAMEI
+111 PPRRAMEVV
-119 IADVCAALD
+119 ADVCAALD

-136 HRDMKPANIMINRSG
+136 HRDMKPANIMINRAG

-156 DFGIARAIAD
+156 DFGIARALAD
-166 AANPMTQT
+166 SSNPMTQT

-189 RGESVDARSD
+189 RGETVDARSD

-237 SLVHEGVPRELDS
+237 SHVYAGVPRELDS
-250 VVLKAMSK
+250 VILKAMSK

-294 TTILGSEEPAPR
+294 TTVFDSDEPSSR
-306 SYHTVDNHDRSAYR
+306 GYR
-320 DNDDTGEPEPVDP
+320 MVERRDDTAEQEATDP
-333 PSQRRTAYLT
+333 GGPRRTWLAV
-343 LGAVAAVIVA
+343 GVAAAVAVA
-353 IALFWVLIGP
+353 FALFWVLIGP
-363 GSKPDQVAVPDLS
+363 GSRPDQVAIPDLS
-376 NSSVQQAEQKLEDL
+376 NKSQSQAKDALQKLGFNVAVEQK
-390 GFHVAIQE
+390 
-398 KPDARVAPGNVIATQ
+398 PDGKIAQGNVIATQ
-413 PLGGSRVDEGSTIT
+413 PLGGSRIDKGSTVT
-427 LQVSTG
+427 LVVSTG
-433 PAQVQVPRLTGLTR
+433 PQQVPVPRLDGMT
-447 QEAEQK
+447 QQQAEQV
-453 LNAIGLRL
+453 LNSQGLRM
-461 DPQVDKEA
+461 DPNVQRKP
-469 SSTAELDK
+469 SSQQEKDK
-477 VIGQNP
+477 VIGTEP
-483 AEGAS
+483 SAGS
-488 VEVDRAVKVTIGSG
+488 KVDLDEAIIVTLGDG
-502 PEQVRVPNV
+502 PEKVRVPSV
-511 VGQDIE
+511 VGQDISL
-517 VAEPNLVEGA
+517 AQPNLEGSA
-527 QFKVVVQEVASSRP
+527 GFTVSIEEVPSSKP
-541 KGEVIATSPA
+541 KGEVLSTSPS
-551 GGSTAEKGSTVT
+551 GGTQADKGSKVT
-563 VQVSLGAEF
+563 VQVSSGEI
-572 TMPSLVGLNASHAVD
+572 TMPSVTGMTPSQAVEVLRSKGWTGSAS
-587 RLRQAGWAGST
+587 
-598 TQIVQNTQVTL
+598 QIVQ
-609 DSANVGKV
+609 
-617 LNQQPAAGSS
+617 QPQGTFDTGS
-627 VGRNSTIVI
+627 VGRILGQSPATGAPLSKTATITISV
-636 YTGVLPLGPP
+636 GVLGPP

>member
-98 ETLRDIVR
+98 DTLRDIVR
-106 GKGPL
+106 GKGPI
-111 PPRRAMEI
+111 PPRRAMEVV
-119 IADVCAALD
+119 ADVCAALD

-136 HRDMKPANIMINRSG
+136 HRDMKPANIMINRAG

-166 AANPMTQT
+166 SSNPMTQT

-189 RGESVDARSD
+189 RGETVDARSD

-220 SPVAVAY
+220 SPIAVAY

-237 SLVHEGVPRELDS
+237 SHVHNGVPRELDS

-258 NPANRYQTAAEMR
+258 NPANRYQSAAEMR

-294 TTILGSEEPAPR
+294 TTILGSNEPAPR
-306 SYHTVDNHDRSAYR
+306 SFRTVER
-320 DNDDTGEPEPVDP
+320 NDDTAEQEPAEPASP
-333 PSQRRTAYLT
+333 RRNLYIA
-343 LGAVAAVIVA
+343 LGAAAAVIVA
-353 IALFWVLIGP
+353 FALFWVLIGP
-363 GSKPDQVAVPDLS
+363 GARPDQVAIPDLS
-376 NSSVQQAEQKLEDL
+376 NRSAQQAQDSLQKL
-390 GFHVAIQE
+390 GFTVAIQQ
-398 KPDARVAPGNVIATQ
+398 KPDNKVATGNVISTQ
-413 PLGGSRVDEGSTIT
+413 PLGGSRVDKGSTIT
-427 LQVSTG
+427 VQVSSG
-433 PAQVQVPRLTGLTR
+433 PAQVQIPRLDGMT
-447 QEAEQK
+447 QEQAEQQ
-453 LNAIGLRL
+453 LNASGLRM
-461 DPQVDKEA
+461 DPNVQRKP
-469 SSTAELDK
+469 SSAQETDK
-477 VIGQNP
+477 VIGTDP
-483 AEGAS
+483 SAGS
-488 VEVDRAVKVTIGSG
+488 RVDVDRAIVVILGSG
-502 PEQVRVPNV
+502 PEQIRVPNV
-511 VGQDIE
+511 VGQDIS
-517 VAEPNLVEGA
+517 VAQPNLVDSSG
-527 QFKVVVQEVASSRP
+527 FKINIQEVPSSKP
-541 KGEVIATSPA
+541 KGEVLSTNPA
-551 GGSTAEKGSTVT
+551 GGTSADKGSTVT
-563 VQVSLGAEF
+563 VQVSSGDIV
-572 TMPSLVGLNASHAVD
+572 MPSLVGLTTAQAVD
-587 RLRQAGWAGST
+587 KLRQAGWTGTSAQISQT
-598 TQIVQNTQVTL
+598 TQGTFDTNSVGRIV
-609 DSANVGKV
+609 S
-617 LNQQPAAGSS
+617 QQPAAGSAIAKNGTVS
-627 VGRNSTIVI
+627 ITTYV
-636 YTGVLPLGPP
+636 LGPP

>member
-31 LRLSRDVAIK
+31 LRLGRDVAIK

-128 FSHKAGIV
+128 FSHKNGIV
-136 HRDMKPANIMINRSG
+136 HRDMKPANIMINRQG

-166 AANPMTQT
+166 SSNPMTQT

-189 RGESVDARSD
+189 RGEQVDARSD
-199 VYSVGCVLFEILTGE
+199 VYSVGCVLYEILTGQ

-227 QHVREDPRLP
+227 QHVREDPKLP
-237 SLVHEGVPRELDS
+237 SLVHPGVPRELDS
-250 VVLKAMSK
+250 VILKAMSK
-258 NPANRYQTAAEMR
+258 NPANRYQSAAEMR

-278 GGQKPS
+278 GGQKPQ
-284 APMVMTDEDR
+284 APTVMTEEDR
-294 TTILGSEEPAPR
+294 TTFLGSVDPEPR
-306 SYHTVDNHDRSAYR
+306 SYRTVER
-320 DNDDTGEPEPVDP
+320 NDGDDDPEPESDG
-333 PSQRRTAYLT
+333 SRRKLWIGI
-343 LGAVAAVIVA
+343 GAAAMVAVLV
-353 IALFWVLIGP
+353 ALFWVLIGP
-363 GSKPDQVAVPDLS
+363 GSRPDQVAIPDLANKPAQEAQS
-376 NSSVQQAEQKLEDL
+376 DLEKL
-390 GFHVAIQE
+390 GFDVAIQQ
-398 KPDARVAPGNVIATQ
+398 KPDGKVASGNVVATQ
-413 PLGGSRVDEGSTIT
+413 PLGGARVDKGSTVTLQISTGPQQVPVPQLTKLTQQQAEQNLNAAGLLLDPQIQRGASSPEDKDKVIAESPAAGTKIDAGSKVTIT
-427 LQVSTG
+427 LGKG
-433 PAQVQVPRLTGLTR
+433 P
-447 QEAEQK
+447 
-453 LNAIGLRL
+453 
-461 DPQVDKEA
+461 D
-469 SSTAELDK
+469 
-477 VIGQNP
+477 
-483 AEGAS
+483 
-488 VEVDRAVKVTIGSG
+488 
-502 PEQVRVPNV
+502 QVRVPDV
-511 VGQDIE
+511 VGQSID
-517 VAEPNLVEGA
+517 VAEPNLADSAG
-527 QFKVVVQEVASSRP
+527 FKVVIQKVSSSRP
-541 KGEVIATSPA
+541 AGEVLSTDPA
-551 GGSTAEKGSTVT
+551 GGAMADKGSTIT
-563 VQVSLGAEF
+563 VQVSSDQI
-572 TMPSLVGLNASHAVD
+572 TMPSLTGLTPSQAVD
-587 RLRQAGWAGST
+587 KLRSVGWTGGVGQISQST
-598 TQIVQNTQVTL
+598 QGTF
-609 DSANVGKV
+609 DASNVGRV
-617 LNQQPAAGSS
+617 IDQQPRPGSS
-627 VGRNSTIVI
+627 VARNATITIV
-636 YTGVLPLGPP
+636 TGVLGPP

>member
-98 ETLRDIVR
+98 DTLRDIVR

-111 PPRRAMEI
+111 PPRRAMEVV
-119 IADVCAALD
+119 ADVCAALD

-136 HRDMKPANIMINRSG
+136 HRDMKPANIMINRAG

-166 AANPMTQT
+166 SSNPMTQT

-189 RGESVDARSD
+189 RGETVDARSD

-237 SLVHEGVPRELDS
+237 SHVYSSVPRELDS

-294 TTILGSEEPAPR
+294 TTIMGADEPPPR
-306 SYHTVDNHDRSAYR
+306 SYRTIER
-320 DNDDTGEPEPVDP
+320 NDDTAEQDP
-333 PSQRRTAYLT
+333 ADHSNQRRTAYIAI
-343 LGAVAAVIVA
+343 GAAAA
-353 IALFWVLIGP
+353 IAVVFALFWVLLGP
-363 GSKPDQVAVPDLS
+363 GSRPDQVAVPDMS
-376 NSSVQQAEQKLEDL
+376 NKSSQQAQDALQKL
-390 GFHVAIQE
+390 GFTVAIQQ
-398 KPDARVAPGNVIATQ
+398 KPDSKVATGNVIATQ
-413 PLGGSRVDEGSTIT
+413 PLGGSRIDKGSTIT
-427 LQVSTG
+427 IQVSTG
-433 PAQVQVPRLTGLTR
+433 PAQVQVPKLTGLS
-447 QEAEQK
+447 QQQAEQE
-453 LNAIGLRL
+453 LNAKGLRL
-461 DPQVDKEA
+461 NSNVDRKP
-469 SSTAELDK
+469 SSTAEKDT
-477 VIGQNP
+477 VIEQNP
-483 AEGAS
+483 SPGS
-488 VEVDRAVKVTIGSG
+488 KVDVDWEVVVTVGTG
-502 PEQVRVPNV
+502 PEAVRVPYV
-511 VGQDIE
+511 VGQQID
-517 VAEPNLVEGA
+517 VAEPNIEGNG
-527 QFKVVVQEVASSRP
+527 FKVLVQEVQSSKP
-541 KGEVIATSPA
+541 KGEVIASSPS
-551 GGSTAEKGSTVT
+551 GGSTADKGSTVT
-563 VQVSLGAEF
+563 VQVSAGDLR
-572 TMPSLVGLNASHAVD
+572 MPSLIGLTVSQAVD
-587 RLRQAGWAGST
+587 KLRAEGWTGST
-598 TQIVQNTQVTL
+598 SQISQSPQGTF
-609 DSANVGKV
+609 DAGNVGRV
-617 LNQQPAAGSS
+617 LSQQPSAGSS
-627 VGRNSTIVI
+627 VQKNGSIVI
-636 YTGVLPLGPP
+636 GVGVLGPP

>member
-98 ETLRDIVR
+98 DTLRDIVR
-106 GKGPL
+106 GKGPI
-111 PPRRAMEI
+111 PPRRAMEV

-136 HRDMKPANIMINRSG
+136 HRDMKPANIMINRAG

-166 AANPMTQT
+166 SSNPMTQT

-189 RGESVDARSD
+189 RGETVDARSD

-237 SLVHEGVPRELDS
+237 SHVHPGVPRELDS

-258 NPANRYQTAAEMR
+258 NQANRYQTAAEMR

-294 TTILGSEEPAPR
+294 TTIMGSDEPPPR
-306 SYHTVDNHDRSAYR
+306 NYRTVER
-320 DNDDTGEPEPVDP
+320 NDDTAEQERADP
-333 PSQRRTAYLT
+333 SSQRRTAYIA
-343 LGAVAAVIVA
+343 LGAAAA
-353 IALFWVLIGP
+353 IAVVLGLFWVLIGP
-363 GSKPDQVAVPDLS
+363 GSRPDQVAVPDLS
-376 NSSVQQAEQKLEDL
+376 NRSAQQAQDALQKL
-390 GFHVAIQE
+390 GFTVAIQQ
-398 KPDARVAPGNVIATQ
+398 KADSKVATGNVIATQ
-413 PLGGSRVDEGSTIT
+413 PLGGSRINKKSTVT
-427 LQVSTG
+427 VQVSTG
-433 PAQVQVPRLTGLTR
+433 PAQVQVPKLTGLS
-447 QEAEQK
+447 QQQAEQE
-453 LNAIGLRL
+453 LNAKGLRL
-461 DPQVDKEA
+461 NPNVDRKP
-469 SSTAELDK
+469 SSTAEKDT
-477 VIGQNP
+477 VIEQNP
-483 AEGAS
+483 SPGS
-488 VEVDRAVKVTIGSG
+488 KIDVDWEVVVTIGSG
-502 PEQVRVPNV
+502 PEAVRVPYV
-511 VGQDIE
+511 VGQMIDVAQPNIE
-517 VAEPNLVEGA
+517 GNG
-527 QFKVVVQEVASSRP
+527 FKVVVHEVQSSKP
-541 KGEVIATSPA
+541 KGEVVASSPA
-551 GGSTAEKGSTVT
+551 GGNTADKGSTVV
-563 VQVSLGAEF
+563 VQVSAGDLK
-572 TMPSLVGLNASHAVD
+572 MPSLIGLSVSQAVEK
-587 RLRQAGWAGST
+587 LRSEGWTGSTSQISQSPQGTFDAGS
-598 TQIVQNTQVTL
+598 
-609 DSANVGKV
+609 VGRV
-617 LNQQPAAGSS
+617 LSQQPSAGSS
-627 VGRNSTIVI
+627 IQKSGAVALGVGV
-636 YTGVLPLGPP
+636 LGPP

>member
-31 LRLSRDVAIK
+31 VRLSRDVAIK

-79 EAEVDGGPLP
+79 EATVDDGPLP
-89 YIVMEYVDG
+89 YIVMEYVEGD
-98 ETLRDIVR
+98 TLRDIVR

-111 PPRRAMEI
+111 APRKAMEI
-119 IADVCAALD
+119 VADVCAALD

-136 HRDMKPANIMINRSG
+136 HRDMKPANIMINRAG

-166 AANPMTQT
+166 SSNPMTQT

-189 RGESVDARSD
+189 RGETVDARSD
-199 VYSVGCVLFEILTGE
+199 VYSVGCVLFEILTGQ

-227 QHVREDPRLP
+227 QHVKEDPPLP
-237 SLVHEGVPRELDS
+237 SSVNPAVPRELDS
-250 VVLKAMSK
+250 VILKAMAK

-284 APMVMTDEDR
+284 APMVMNDEDYA
-294 TTILGSEEPAPR
+294 GYDEPAPR
-306 SYHTVDNHDRSAYR
+306 RFHDR
-320 DNDDTGEPEPVDP
+320 DDTSEHPAVGP
-333 PSQRRTAYLT
+333 PAEQGNRTGLIA
-343 LGAVAAVIVA
+343 LGVAAALAVAFGM
-353 IALFWVLIGP
+353 FWVLIGP

-376 NSSVQQAEQKLEDL
+376 GKTAQQAESELVKA
-390 GFHVAIQE
+390 GFSVAVQQ
-398 KPDARVAPGNVIATQ
+398 KPDGKVAPGNVIATQ
-413 PLGGSRVDEGSTIT
+413 PLGGSRIDEGSTVT

-433 PAQVQVPRLTGLTR
+433 PAQVAVPRILGMT
-447 QEAEQK
+447 QAEAEQA
-453 LNAIGLRL
+453 LNSTGLQM
-461 DPQVDKEA
+461 DPNVQRRA
-469 SSTAELDK
+469 SSVADTDR
-477 VIGQNP
+477 VIGQEP
-483 AEGAS
+483 TAGVRIDIEQPI
-488 VEVDRAVKVTIGSG
+488 VIVIGSG
-502 PEQVRVPNV
+502 PEQVRVPDV
-511 VGQDIE
+511 VGQDIS
-517 VAEPNLVEGA
+517 VAEPNLTVSAG
-527 QFKVVVQEVASSRP
+527 FKVEVKEVLSPQP
-541 KGEVIATSPA
+541 KGQVLSTSPA
-551 GGSTAEKGSTVT
+551 GGSNAEKGSTIT
-563 VQVSLGAEF
+563 VQVSLGDRI
-572 TMPSLVGLNASHAVD
+572 TVPDLTGLTPTQAQEK
-587 RLRQAGWAGST
+587 LRAQGWTGQLSQT
-598 TQIVQNTQVTL
+598 TVITL
-609 DSANVGKV
+609 DGSASGKV
-617 LNQQPAAGSS
+617 VGQNPPAGTS
-627 VGRNSTIVI
+627 VTMNGNVI
-636 YTGVLPLGPP
+636 LQVGASPIPR

>member
-98 ETLRDIVR
+98 DTLRDIVR
-106 GKGPL
+106 GKGPI
-111 PPRRAMEI
+111 PPRRAMEVV
-119 IADVCAALD
+119 ADVCAALD

-136 HRDMKPANIMINRSG
+136 HRDMKPANIMINRAG

-166 AANPMTQT
+166 SSNPMTQT

-189 RGESVDARSD
+189 RGETVDARSD

-220 SPVAVAY
+220 SPIAVAY

-237 SLVHEGVPRELDS
+237 SHVHNGVPRELDS

-258 NPANRYQTAAEMR
+258 NPANRYQSAAEMR

-294 TTILGSEEPAPR
+294 TTILGSNEPAPR
-306 SYHTVDNHDRSAYR
+306 NFRTVER
-320 DNDDTGEPEPVDP
+320 NDDTAEQEPAEPASP
-333 PSQRRTAYLT
+333 RRNLYIA
-343 LGAVAAVIVA
+343 LGAAAAVIVA
-353 IALFWVLIGP
+353 FALFWVLIGP
-363 GSKPDQVAVPDLS
+363 GARPDQVAIPDLS
-376 NSSVQQAEQKLEDL
+376 NRSAQQAQDSLQKL
-390 GFHVAIQE
+390 GFTVAIQQ
-398 KPDARVAPGNVIATQ
+398 KPDNKVATGNVISTQ
-413 PLGGSRVDEGSTIT
+413 PLGGSRVDKGSTIT
-427 LQVSTG
+427 VQVSSG
-433 PAQVQVPRLTGLTR
+433 PAQVQIPRLDGMT
-447 QEAEQK
+447 QEQAEQQ
-453 LNAIGLRL
+453 LNASGLRM
-461 DPQVDKEA
+461 DPNVQRKP
-469 SSTAELDK
+469 SSAQETDK
-477 VIGQNP
+477 VIGTDP
-483 AEGAS
+483 SAGS
-488 VEVDRAVKVTIGSG
+488 RVDVDRAIVVILGSG
-502 PEQVRVPNV
+502 PEQIRVPNV
-511 VGQDIE
+511 VGQDIS
-517 VAEPNLVEGA
+517 VAQPNLVDSSG
-527 QFKVVVQEVASSRP
+527 FKINIQEVPSSKP
-541 KGEVIATSPA
+541 KGEVISTNPA
-551 GGSTAEKGSTVT
+551 GGTSADKGSTVT
-563 VQVSLGAEF
+563 VQVSSGDIV
-572 TMPSLVGLNASHAVD
+572 MPSLVGLTTAQAVD
-587 RLRQAGWAGST
+587 KLRQAGWTGTSAQISQT
-598 TQIVQNTQVTL
+598 TQGTFDTNSVGRIV
-609 DSANVGKV
+609 S
-617 LNQQPAAGSS
+617 QQPAAGSAIGKNGTVS
-627 VGRNSTIVI
+627 ITTYV
-636 YTGVLPLGPP
+636 LGPP

>member
-106 GKGPL
+106 GKGPI
-111 PPRRAMEI
+111 PPRRAMEVV
-119 IADVCAALD
+119 ADVCAALD

-136 HRDMKPANIMINRSG
+136 HRDMKPANIMINRAG

-166 AANPMTQT
+166 SSNPMTQT

-189 RGESVDARSD
+189 RGETVDARSD

-220 SPVAVAY
+220 SPIAVAY

-237 SLVHEGVPRELDS
+237 SHVHNGVPRELDS

-258 NPANRYQTAAEMR
+258 NPANRYQSAAEMR

-294 TTILGSEEPAPR
+294 TTILGSNEPPPR
-306 SYHTVDNHDRSAYR
+306 NFRTVER
-320 DNDDTGEPEPVDP
+320 NDDTAEQERAEPANP
-333 PSQRRTAYLT
+333 RRNLYIA
-343 LGAVAAVIVA
+343 LGAAATVIVA
-353 IALFWVLIGP
+353 FALFWVLIGP
-363 GSKPDQVAVPDLS
+363 GARPDQVAVPDLS
-376 NSSVQQAEQKLEDL
+376 NRTAQQAQDALQKA
-390 GFHVAIQE
+390 GFTVAIQQ
-398 KPDARVAPGNVIATQ
+398 KPDGKVATGNVISTQ
-413 PLGGSRVDEGSTIT
+413 PLGGSRVDKGSTIT
-427 LQVSTG
+427 VQVSSG
-433 PAQVQVPRLTGLTR
+433 PAQVPVPRLDGMT
-447 QEAEQK
+447 QQQAEQQ
-453 LNAIGLRL
+453 LNASGLRM
-461 DPQVDKEA
+461 DPTVQRKP
-469 SSTAELDK
+469 SSAQETDK
-477 VIGQNP
+477 VIGTEPSAGNR
-483 AEGAS
+483 
-488 VEVDRAVKVTIGSG
+488 VDVDRAVVVILGSG
-502 PEQVRVPNV
+502 PEQIRVPNV
-511 VGQDIE
+511 VGQDIS
-517 VAEPNLVEGA
+517 VAQPNLVDSAG
-527 QFKVVVQEVASSRP
+527 FKITVQEVPSSKP
-541 KGEVIATSPA
+541 KGEVIATNPA
-551 GGSTAEKGSTVT
+551 GGTTADKGSTVT
-563 VQVSLGAEF
+563 VQVSTGDQI
-572 TMPSLVGLNASHAVD
+572 TMPSLIGLTTAQAVD
-587 RLRQAGWAGST
+587 KLRQAGWTGST
-598 TQIVQNTQVTL
+598 AQISQ
-609 DSANVGKV
+609 SAQGTFDTNSVGRV
-617 LNQQPAAGSS
+617 VSQQPAAGSS
-627 VGRNSTIVI
+627 IAKNGTVSVTIYV
-636 YTGVLPLGPP
+636 LGPP